1 MDNKKFCPRCG
12 KELSMDSEFCT
23 ECGFNINSDVKTVA
37 STSSPAKAVASTA
50 SPVKAVP
57 VKENSNFNGF
67 FDNLS
72 KKTSFPILVFA
83 FVIFGVFLFIGSI
96 VWGSLLA
103 NQSINFS
110 LYLFLTIIFSVF
122 FAGVFIGFVGCI
134 DKSYVFPNFALYLG
148 SIVAIL
154 LCGFGFLFSIII
166 GFASVLS
173 SIYNPLSSG
182 GSYYGSDYGSSY
194 GGSYSGGSNDVVSSA
209 GSGLGLDVI
218 IYIFFIP
225 LAAYAGVYL
234 GYLLKNQIK

>member
-37 STSSPAKAVASTA
+37 STSSP
-50 SPVKAVP
+50 VKAVP
-57 VKENSNFNGF
+57 VKEDSKSNGF

-103 NQSINFS
+103 NQSINFAV
-110 LYLFLTIIFSVF
+110 YLFLTIIFSVF
-122 FAGVFIGFVGCI
+122 FGGVFIGFVGCI

-154 LCGFGFLFSIII
+154 LCGLGFLFSILI

-173 SIYNPLSSG
+173 SIYNPLSSSG
-182 GSYYGSDYGSSY
+182 GSYYDSSSYGSSY
-194 GGSYSGGSNDVVSSA
+194 GSSYSGGSNDVISSA
-209 GSGLGLDVI
+209 GSSLGLDI
-218 IYIFFIP
+218 ILYIAFIP

-234 GYLLKNQIK
+234 GYLLKNQK